1 MRYSCGADERERM
14 IIYWLKH
21 KGTFFPVHQGDSLLG
36 RSPECLIVL
45 PSERV
50 SREHAVVRRIHCGLE
65 IEDLGS
71 RNGTWVNGSRIRRA
85 TVLQQGDEVQL
96 GDDVLEV
103 VLKPN
108 AQIPVTVAGVTS
120 SLSEESSRQRQVL
133 EQVEFDM
140 AQLGPADD
148 YAAAAGRMRAS
159 IDELMSSLGDWGVVL
174 SAEEVRRLT
183 NVAHALAGWARSYQF
198 ERWSLSL
205 EARLLRGSTPEI

>member
-1 MRYSCGADERERM
+1 M

-21 KGTFFPVHQGDSLLG
+21 RGTFFPVHQGDSLLG

-71 RNGTWVNGSRIRRA
+71 RNGTWVNGTRIRRA
-85 TVLQQGDEVQL
+85 TVLSQGDEVQL
-96 GDDVLEV
+96 GDDLLEV

-108 AQIPVTVAGVTS
+108 AQIPVTVSGVSS
-120 SLSEESSRQRQVL
+120 SLSEESNRQRQVL
-133 EQVEFDM
+133 ERVEYDM
-140 AQLGPADD
+140 SQLGPGDD
-148 YAAAAGRMRAS
+148 YAAAAGRMRAA
-159 IDELMSSLGDWGVVL
+159 IDELMSSLGEWGVAL
-174 SAEEVRRLT
+174 SAEEARRLA
-183 NVAHALAGWARSYQF
+183 NVAHALAGWARNYQF

>member
-1 MRYSCGADERERM
+1 M

-71 RNGTWVNGSRIRRA
+71 RNGTWVNGARIRRA
-85 TVLQQGDEVQL
+85 TVLSQGDEVQL

-108 AQIPVTVAGVTS
+108 AQIPVTVSGVTS
-120 SLSEESSRQRQVL
+120 SLSEESNRQRQVL
-133 EQVEFDM
+133 ERVEDEM
-140 AQLGPADD
+140 ARLVPGDD
-148 YAAAAGRMRAS
+148 YAAAARRMRGA
-159 IDELMSSLGDWGVVL
+159 IDELMDSLGEWGVVL
-174 SAEEVRRLT
+174 SAEEARRLS

-205 EARLLRGSTPEI
+205 EARLLRGTTPEI

>member
-1 MRYSCGADERERM
+1 M

-21 KGTFFPVHQGDSLLG
+21 RGTFFPVHQGDSLLG

-71 RNGTWVNGSRIRRA
+71 RNGTWVNGTRIRRA

-108 AQIPVTVAGVTS
+108 AQIPVTVSGVTS
-120 SLSEESSRQRQVL
+120 SLSEESNRQRQVL
-133 EQVEFDM
+133 ERVEYEM
-140 AQLGPADD
+140 SQLGPGDD
-148 YAAAAGRMRAS
+148 YAAAAGRIRGT
-159 IDELMSSLGDWGVVL
+159 IDELMDSLGEWGVAL
-174 SAEEVRRLT
+174 SAEEARRLA
-183 NVAHALAGWARSYQF
+183 NVAHAVAGWARSYQF

>member
-1 MRYSCGADERERM
+1 M

-21 KGTFFPVHQGDSLLG
+21 RGTFFPVHQGDSLLG

-108 AQIPVTVAGVTS
+108 AQIPVTVSGVTS
-120 SLSEESSRQRQVL
+120 SLSEECSRQRQVL
-133 EQVEFDM
+133 EQVEYAM
-140 AQLGPADD
+140 AQLSPGDD
-148 YAAAAGRMRAS
+148 YAAAARRMRAT
-159 IDELMSSLGDWGVVL
+159 IDELMDGLGEWGLVL
-174 SAEEVRRLT
+174 SAEEVRRLA
-183 NVAHALAGWARSYQF
+183 NVGHALAGWARNYQF

-205 EARLLRGSTPEI
+205 EARLARGSTPEI

>member
-1 MRYSCGADERERM
+1 M

-85 TVLQQGDEVQL
+85 TVLQQGDEV
-96 GDDVLEV
+96 
-103 VLKPN
+103 
-108 AQIPVTVAGVTS
+108 
-120 SLSEESSRQRQVL
+120 
-133 EQVEFDM
+133 
-140 AQLGPADD
+140 
-148 YAAAAGRMRAS
+148 
-159 IDELMSSLGDWGVVL
+159 
-174 SAEEVRRLT
+174 
-183 NVAHALAGWARSYQF
+183 
-198 ERWSLSL
+198 
-205 EARLLRGSTPEI
+205 

>member
-1 MRYSCGADERERM
+1 M

-71 RNGTWVNGSRIRRA
+71 RNGTWVNGNRIRRA

-108 AQIPVTVAGVTS
+108 AQIPVTVSGVTT
-120 SLSEESSRQRQVL
+120 SLSEEASRQRNVL

-140 AQLGPADD
+140 SQLGPADD
-148 YAAAAGRMRAS
+148 YCAAARRMRTV
-159 IDELMSSLGDWGVVL
+159 IDTLMASLGEWGVVL
-174 SAEEVRRLT
+174 SGEETRRLD
-183 NVAHALAGWARSYQF
+183 NVAHALAGWSRSYEF

-205 EARLLRGSTPEI
+205 EARLLRTSTSEI